1 MDELATRVVPDNIRK
16 QKPMSLPDALSEVDA
31 LAELKTIA
39 SKNQL
44 VEDADWAG
52 LLPYPN
58 ASGHPANRTGK
69 PSLVHSLYTLS
80 ARNLLRSS
88 RGPL

>member
-1 MDELATRVVPDNIRK
+1 MKQEMIFRDRHIGLSDDERSLMLETLGLNSMDELATRVVPDNIRK

-44 VEDADWAG
+44 V
-52 LLPYPN
+52 
-58 ASGHPANRTGK
+58 RTLIGQGYYL
-69 PSLVHSLYTLS
+69 SLIHI
-80 ARNLLRSS
+80 
-88 RGPL
+88 